1 MKVIVFHFG
10 MSEKLNI
17 FFIEAII
24 LLRTMFETYDLW
36 QEEEKRNKFEE
47 EGEDVVGKRML
58 VSEAGTS
65 DEAEEEDRD
74 ARKKHVEE
82 EDVIEAEMSE
92 EEEKIVIMKLIEDGE
107 LSVEKEE
114 QKERE
119 TKKRKIEKVD
129 SNSQGWSRT
138 MTLSLMLSVDKA
150 EASSSKKSHPAVDNN
165 DGSSTELELST
176 RRIETGI
183 LSKVPPELFRDIF
196 KFLSSEV
203 LNFVDVS

>member
-1 MKVIVFHFG
+1 
-10 MSEKLNI
+10 
-17 FFIEAII
+17 
-24 LLRTMFETYDLW
+24 MFETYDLW

-47 EGEDVVGKRML
+47 EGEDVVGKRVL

-65 DEAEEEDRD
+65 DEAEEKDRN
-74 ARKKHVEE
+74 ARNKHVEE

-92 EEEKIVIMKLIEDGE
+92 EEEKIVNMKLIEE
-107 LSVEKEE
+107 EE

-119 TKKRKIEKVD
+119 TKKRKIEKVY
-129 SNSQGWSRT
+129 SCSQGWSRT

-150 EASSSKKSHPAVDNN
+150 ESSSSKKSHPAVDNN
-165 DGSSTELELST
+165 DGSCTELELST

-183 LSKVPPELFRDIF
+183 LSKVPPELFRHIF